1 MNFWT
6 RLPQDRALR
15 RAGSRRPQTAGHWR
29 AIGER
34 RDDGGHFAEP
44 RLPEL
49 LDDPLVRLLMAS
61 DGVDPRW
68 LSGFL
73 VEIANCRAN
82 GP

>member
-1 MNFWT
+1 MI
-6 RLPQDRALR
+6 
-15 RAGSRRPQTAGHWR
+15 G
-29 AIGER
+29 GER
-34 RDDGGHFAEP
+34 WDDGGHFAEP

-49 LDDPLVRLLMAS
+49 LDDPLVRSLMAS

-73 VEIANCRAN
+73 VEIANCRAK